1 MAHTAYLPII
11 ADRYGAVVRHIFLV
25 GLDLTGIDMRAQVR
39 LYGDVPGTP
48 LVDLVTVTNGNAEG
62 LRLVEVTSDANG
74 LPTSHVEIVINETTM
89 EALPYAGEIGD
100 VTTLAWD
107 WQVTIAGRKRRLAKG
122 EFQITGDGVTGA
134 SVAPA
139 NRIAPYGLPQ
149 RPVIDVWSS
158 ARMTFGEEQVS
169 VTIDGADLV
178 APLAKRATDAA
189 DRATADAAKA
199 GLSSG
204 AAQATARYF
213 TTRAAGEAASTT
225 DQSFA
230 TDDGAGNVIYYRKTS
245 AGSVEIGRAVT
256 PAALAAGD
264 GAKRVGFKPTV
275 NATARSI
282 EDDLGDRISLTRYI
296 QATEGQDQSP
306 AFARAFADLNTAGGR
321 GATLYLPGG
330 RGGLTA
336 TQPIMMPDRVK
347 LVGDGSRSTII
358 NAAHNGPMVVFD
370 SVTHGAL
377 RGVRLGLGPASV
389 GIEVKTTSISIRL
402 LDLVDIEVAGA
413 GADRPGQIGLRLQAT
428 GTDPAGSNNIVTE
441 CRFQDLYF
449 FEVDRP
455 VVDLDTEGNFF
466 ERITIDQFCY
476 SKGVAFDS
484 RGLAN
489 FYMGVRIAGAPA
501 AGSIGYRQAGLRT
514 HSVLITDIGN
524 SAEALDLS
532 EGRSNIVQ
540 LQRPLQDSPFIQT
553 PMGKIGR
560 TNRVIEGARHYSI
573 GSLPV
578 GGANIS
584 LDGFGDGA
592 QVLSISGDD
601 ANLQFTIKV
610 GGPGGIAQNGPGSHP
625 RIIYS
630 FADGKWPYSGALLSI
645 SCGDGDKTGFAFRNR
660 QVAATGWSCEVDV
673 QPVTGQS
680 YVIQAQVR

>member
-11 ADRYGAVVRHIFLV
+11 ADRYGAVVRHIFVV
-25 GLDLTGIDMRAQVR
+25 GLDLAGIDMRAQVR
-39 LYGDVPGTP
+39 LYGDVPGSP
-48 LVDLVTVTNGNAEG
+48 LVDLATVTNGNAEG
-62 LRLVEVTSDANG
+62 LRLVEVTSDADG

-134 SVAPA
+134 EVAPA

-178 APLAKRATDAA
+178 APLAQKASVAA
-189 DRATADAAKA
+189 SSAQDSRDKAA
-199 GLSSG
+199 LSAG

-213 TTRAAGEAASTT
+213 TTRAAGEAASAT

-230 TDDGAGNVIYYRKTS
+230 TDDGAGNVIYYRKT
-245 AGSVEIGRAVT
+245 AGGSVEIGRAVT

-264 GAKRVGFKPTV
+264 GSKRVGFKPTV
-275 NATARSI
+275 NATVRSV

-306 AFARAFADLNTAGGR
+306 AFARAFADLNTSGGR

-330 RGGLTA
+330 RGA
-336 TQPIMMPDRVK
+336 YSIAAEVQMPTRVK

-358 NAAHNGPMVVFD
+358 NAVHNGRMFVFD
-370 SVTHGAL
+370 SITNSGL
-377 RGVRLGLGPASV
+377 ERLRLGLGS
-389 GIEVKTTSISIRL
+389 
-402 LDLVDIEVAGA
+402 GA
-413 GADRPGQIGLRLQAT
+413 GVIGIDLRTASNTLRDCVFEDLEIAGDGIVGQIGFRMSATNGHIITENTLRRLVFKEI
-428 GTDPAGSNNIVTE
+428 DSPII
-441 CRFQDLYF
+441 
-449 FEVDRP
+449 DR
-455 VVDLDTEGNFF
+455 DTEGNFTS
-466 ERITIDQFCY
+466 EVTIDQFGY
-476 SKGVAFDS
+476 SVTAAIDA

-489 FYMGVRIAGAPA
+489 FYDAIRVAGAPA
-501 AGSIGYRQAGLRT
+501 AGSVGYRQAGIRN
-514 HSVLITDIGN
+514 HAKIITDIGN
-524 SAEALDLS
+524 SAKAIDLAQ
-532 EGRSNIVQ
+532 GQQNIVQ

-553 PMGKIGR
+553 PMGSIGR
-560 TNRVIEGARHYSI
+560 TNRVIEGARHYCL
-573 GSLPV
+573 GSLPA
-578 GGANIS
+578 GGVNIS

-601 ANLQFTIKV
+601 TNLQFTIKV
-610 GGPGGIAQNGPGSHP
+610 GGPGGITQNGPSSHP
-625 RIIYS
+625 RIMYS
-630 FADGKWPYSGALLSI
+630 FADGSWPYAGAVLSI
-645 SCGDGDKTGFAFRNR
+645 SCGDGDQTGFPFRNR
-660 QVAATGWSCEVDV
+660 QVAATGWSCEADL
-673 QPVTGQS
+673 QPVMGQS
-680 YVIQAQVR
+680 LVIQAQVR